1 MAKKNAELESRLEA
15 MLSWNNQKNWRKLR
29 AEANVFIKKYD
40 DRSEGYFYR
49 ATALRHLEQYRDAI
63 NDFDRAIEL
72 DPKNP
77 KAYHHRG
84 FTKYNLGKYEEA
96 INDFD
101 KALDIDKAFS
111 KFIHHDRGLANE
123 ALHRYEDAI
132 EDFDEALTGNSK
144 KGWDKFFEG
153 KNYLGFR
160 RYLEA
165 IEYFNQA
172 IETNPGYTSAY
183 FFRGEAKH
191 ALELY
196 EEAIEDYDQV
206 IKLYKYYAKAYQ
218 FRGDTKSKLGLYHE
232 AIKDYDQAVEL
243 GLNDPRVQ
251 NNRAVAVAEVF
262 AEQTRQELTQ
272 TYENRLAEFIDPQK
286 IIGFHDKRITQS
298 SLRLYGIDI
307 YREPKQGE
315 GIKEDRGITAGQII
329 KYGFWF
335 LRYRLNYPTLYLF
348 ILWAITLIIFYCL
361 DFLNNCNAQ
370 YPYFCSA
377 LLFFLPSLILS
388 VPLIIWILKNY
399 TEQGK
404 TKDDNDST
412 PEAPFLGRINRGY
425 MGHAERAS
433 SRYRY
438 AILMV
443 WIGVSVLFYRYY
455 FNSSKELVEELSLQ
469 DVLLF
474 ATTLA
479 ITTSPFRFHINFIA
493 RRADEELIRLDSY
506 IRERNMMLFWNAQRQ
521 DKNEANKAH
530 LTAKMFDHLDKN
542 SAAEISLQMMKSRK
556 FNWRL
561 NQNKKEC
568 DKADDN
574 NKRDQTADIADLLR
588 AIKNLTPPKAE

>member
-1 MAKKNAELESRLEA
+1 MAKKNAELERRLEA
-15 MLSWNNQKNWRKLR
+15 MLSWNKQKNWRKLG
-29 AEANVFIKKYD
+29 AEASVFIKKYD
-40 DRSEGYFYR
+40 DRSDGYFYR
-49 ATALRHLEQYRDAI
+49 ATALRHLEQYENAI

-84 FTKYNLGKYEEA
+84 ITKYKLGKYEEA

-101 KALDIDKAFS
+101 KTIELNPKSTRAYNN
-111 KFIHHDRGLANE
+111 R
-123 ALHRYEDAI
+123 AI
-132 EDFDEALTGNSK
+132 A
-144 KGWDKFFEG
+144 KGELG
-153 KNYLGFR
+153 KH
-160 RYLEA
+160 E
-165 IEYFNQA
+165 
-172 IETNPGYTSAY
+172 
-183 FFRGEAKH
+183 
-191 ALELY
+191 
-196 EEAIEDYDQV
+196 
-206 IKLYKYYAKAYQ
+206 
-218 FRGDTKSKLGLYHE
+218 E
-232 AIKDYDQAVEL
+232 AIKDYDKAIELDPDYSYAYNNRGSAKDEL
-243 GLNDPRVQ
+243 GEYKEAIIDYNEAIESDP
-251 NNRAVAVAEVF
+251 NNPSYFHNRAITVGKLRAEI
-262 AEQTRQELTQ
+262 ATTELTQ
-272 TYENRLAEFIDPQK
+272 TYNDRLAEFVDPNK
-286 IIGFHDKRITQS
+286 IIAFHEKRITQS

-307 YREPKQGE
+307 YREQNEGE
-315 GIKEDRGITAGQII
+315 GIKEDFGITAGQII

-530 LTAKMFDHLDKN
+530 LTAKMFDHIDKN

-574 NKRDQTADIADLLR
+574 NKRDQTADLADLLR